1 MGSDIAP
8 PTLGSMTQGELTL
21 PDLEAKM
28 AVETTPPLIT
38 EYTSQPF
45 DPYSAI
51 SGGEDIKISLN
62 ANPEISTLG
71 PGTSTLNLG
80 FLDNPEDPLQALNIG
95 SGAFDCMATGTCATI
110 DTVFQS
116 T

>member
-1 MGSDIAP
+1 
-8 PTLGSMTQGELTL
+8 MTQGEVTL
-21 PDLEAKM
+21 PDLEAM
-28 AVETTPPLIT
+28 MTDETTPSMVA

-51 SGGEDIKISLN
+51 IGGGDDFKISLN

-71 PGTSTLNLG
+71 SESSTPNFG
-80 FLDNPEDPLQALNIG
+80 FLDDPEASLQALNIG
-95 SGAFDCMATGTCATI
+95 SGAFDCTATGTCSTI
-110 DTVFQS
+110 DTVFPS